1 MRAFSF
7 IFIHSRVCLCLP
19 ILPNHYFY
27 IVFVHLLFF
36 RSRIANLNIDNW
48 KNAMTNATNALQEMR
63 AKINANRKLLETQED
78 ALLVMEQMMGLTSSA
93 PINETKPLGN
103 FKDGIS
109 IDTLNVHDLSNRK
122 TLKQQV
128 KDMVNLFGE
137 QEFSVPH
144 VFAAMQNAGIEIKG
158 SQPKSRIAT
167 LLTELQGEGLIVK
180 TFAGKGSV
188 PHKFKLAYPS

>member
-1 MRAFSF
+1 
-7 IFIHSRVCLCLP
+7 
-19 ILPNHYFY
+19 
-27 IVFVHLLFF
+27 
-36 RSRIANLNIDNW
+36 
-48 KNAMTNATNALQEMR
+48 MTNATNALQEMR

-167 LLTELQGEGLIVK
+167 LLTDRK
-180 TFAGKGSV
+180 SV
-188 PHKFKLAYPS
+188 V